1 MFNMLSF
8 IVGLFLIF
16 GYYTFSSKLKS
27 QYLLKKN
34 QFTSDDK
41 YLAVITE
48 NGLWIRDEV
57 NGTINITNADKIK
70 QKKMV

>member
-1 MFNMLSF
+1 ML
-8 IVGLFLIF
+8 I
-16 GYYTFSSKLKS
+16 
-27 QYLLKKN
+27 KN

-57 NGTINITNADKIK
+57 NEIINITNADKINNNLLINVSITQFDK
-70 QKKMV
+70 NYNLLKIIHSKKLI